1 MSPWKIALTIIILCA
16 ALVAV
21 PAFAYQPA
29 VPAFAHQ
36 LATIDFGNWHSY
48 AAAAVT
54 VAVPKALDRQLL
66 LSGEDLDALGI
77 KFHRVHRM
85 RLIKAG
91 KFPAPIKLGQLS
103 GSHNFWIAEE
113 IFAWIASR
121 AAARDELSMI
131 QK

>member
-1 MSPWKIALTIIILCA
+1 MSPWKIALTIILCV
-16 ALVAV
+16 LVAT
-21 PAFAYQPA
+21 PA
-29 VPAFAHQ
+29 VAPH
-36 LATIDFGNWHSY
+36 LAVADLGNWSHHLDV
-48 AAAAVT
+48 AAAVAAT
-54 VAVPKALDRQLL
+54 VPKLDHRLL
-66 LSGEDLDALGI
+66 LSGADLDALGI

-121 AAARDELSMI
+121 AAARDELSDPMT